1 MKRIRMAER
10 IASGAPLRLR
20 DRIVNAMF
28 WWLMLLFAALTT
40 WWEYGGYGV
49 DQ

>member
-10 IASGAPLRLR
+10 IESGSPLRLR
-20 DRIVNAMF
+20 DRIVNAVF
-28 WWLMLLFAALTT
+28 RWFMLLLAAFIT
-40 WWEYGGYGV
+40 WWGYGGYGV